1 MAALRRIFSAQGSSA
16 IRALIRQSIGCAVGV
31 GLLSLSGEQQAAFA
45 AIVEALVY
53 LVQVGLNAP
62 IELGRTEE
70 GVE

>member
-16 IRALIRQSIGCAVGV
+16 IRALIRQSVGFAVGV

-62 IELGRTEE
+62 IELRRTEE

>member
-16 IRALIRQSIGCAVGV
+16 IRALIRQSVGFAVGV

-53 LVQVGLNAP
+53 LVRVGLNAP

>member
-16 IRALIRQSIGCAVGV
+16 IRALIRQSIGFAVGV

>member
-16 IRALIRQSIGCAVGV
+16 IRALIRQSVGFAVGV

-53 LVQVGLNAP
+53 IVQVGLNAP